1 MLRNFL
7 VTNIIFQKDRLSDA
21 LTVAGEITNKTGK
34 DYSAVV
40 FRIIVFVREK
50 PVGHVMMTLN
60 GFSNGETKMFE
71 KLVREVEFRKITQSA
86 RCEIIAESA
95 Y

>member
-7 VTNIIFQKDRLSDA
+7 VTNILFEKDKISNSLVV
-21 LTVAGEITNKTGK
+21 TGEITNKTGK

-40 FRIIVFVREK
+40 FRVIVFIREK
-50 PVGHVMMTLN
+50 PMGHTMMTLN
-60 GFSNGETKMFE
+60 GFSNGETKMFA
-71 KLVREVEFRKITQSA
+71 KLVREVDFRKITQSA